1 MKTNIKFATS
11 VAGELGE
18 FNVRIDEEHV
28 REFEAM
34 VESENFDSYS
44 DLLAD
49 VDYYEG
55 EMLE

>member
-1 MKTNIKFATS
+1 MKINVKFAAS
-11 VAGELGE
+11 VASELEE
-18 FNVRIDEEHV
+18 FTVRIDEENAC
-28 REFEAM
+28 EFQAM